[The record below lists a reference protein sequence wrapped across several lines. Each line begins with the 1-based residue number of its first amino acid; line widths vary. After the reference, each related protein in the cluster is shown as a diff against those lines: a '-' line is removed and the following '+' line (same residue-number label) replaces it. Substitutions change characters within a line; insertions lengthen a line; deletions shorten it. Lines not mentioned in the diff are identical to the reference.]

1 MLTRLLMT
9 LICCLAAIGCSQEA
23 NEPASE
29 APAAAAAPAPAAAP
43 ALPRKASPPGAM
55 VYIIS
60 PEDGEEVQSP
70 VTVVFGIKGAG
81 IAPAGID
88 LPNTGHHHLI
98 VDSELVSMAT
108 PIPADAQHIHF
119 GLGQTEATVEL
130 STGEHVL
137 RLALGDYLHIPHDPP
152 LLSDPVTVQVVE

>member
-1 MLTRLLMT
+1 MLTRSLMALT
-9 LICCLAAIGCSQEA
+9 FCLAVTGCSQEA
-23 NEPASE
+23 SEPASE
-29 APAAAAAPAPAAAP
+29 APAAATAAPAPAATM
-43 ALPRKASPPGAM
+43 PRKTSPQGAM

-60 PEDGEEVQSP
+60 PENGEEVQSP

-98 VDSELVSMAT
+98 VDSELASMAT

-119 GLGQTEATVEL
+119 GGGQTEATVEL
-130 STGEHVL
+130 SAGEHVL
-137 RLALGDYLHIPHDPP
+137 QLALGDYLHIPHDPP

>member
-1 MLTRLLMT
+1 MLTRSLMT
-9 LICCLAAIGCSQEA
+9 LICCLAVTGCSQEA
-23 NEPASE
+23 SEPASE
-29 APAAAAAPAPAAAP
+29 TAAAAAPAPAPAA
-43 ALPRKASPPGAM
+43 AMPRKASPQGAM

-70 VTVVFGIKGAG
+70 ITVVFGIKGAG

-98 VDSELVSMAT
+98 VDSELASMAT

-119 GLGQTEATVEL
+119 GGGQTETTVEL
-130 STGEHVL
+130 SAGEHVL

>member
-1 MLTRLLMT
+1 MLTRSLMT
-9 LICCLAAIGCSQEA
+9 LTCCLAVTGCGQESSG
-23 NEPASE
+23 PASE
-29 APAAAAAPAPAAAP
+29 APPAAAP
-43 ALPRKASPPGAM
+43 VPTLPRQASPQGAM

-60 PEDGEEVQSP
+60 PENGEEIQSP

-98 VDSELVSMAT
+98 VDSELASMAT

-119 GLGQTEATVEL
+119 GGGQTEATVEL
-130 STGEHVL
+130 SAGEHVL
-137 RLALGDYLHIPHDPP
+137 QLALGDYLHIPHDPP

>member
-1 MLTRLLMT
+1 MLTRSLMVLT
-9 LICCLAAIGCSQEA
+9 CCLAVTGCSQEA
-23 NEPASE
+23 SEPASE
-29 APAAAAAPAPAAAP
+29 APAAATAAPAPAATM
-43 ALPRKASPPGAM
+43 PRKTSPQGAM

-60 PEDGEEVQSP
+60 PENGEEVQSP

-98 VDSELVSMAT
+98 VDSELASMAT

-119 GLGQTEATVEL
+119 GGGQTEATVEL
-130 STGEHVL
+130 SAGEHVL
-137 RLALGDYLHIPHDPP
+137 QLALGDYLHIPHDPP

>member
-1 MLTRLLMT
+1 MPTRLLIT
-9 LICCLAAIGCSQEA
+9 LICCLAVTGCSQEA
-23 NEPASE
+23 SEPASE
-29 APAAAAAPAPAAAP
+29 APAAAAPAPAPTM
-43 ALPRKASPPGAM
+43 PRKTSPQGAM

-60 PEDGEEVQSP
+60 PENGEEVQSP

-98 VDSELVSMAT
+98 VDSELASMAT

-119 GLGQTEATVEL
+119 GGGQTEATVEL
-130 STGEHVL
+130 SAGEHVL
-137 RLALGDYLHIPHDPP
+137 QLALGDYLHIPHDPP

>member
-1 MLTRLLMT
+1 MLTRSLMT
-9 LICCLAAIGCSQEA
+9 LICCLAVTGCSQEA
-23 NEPASE
+23 SEPASE
-29 APAAAAAPAPAAAP
+29 APAAATAAPAPAATM
-43 ALPRKASPPGAM
+43 PRKTSPQGAM

-60 PEDGEEVQSP
+60 PENGEEVQSP

-98 VDSELVSMAT
+98 VDSELASMAT

-119 GLGQTEATVEL
+119 GGGQTEATVEL
-130 STGEHVL
+130 SAGEHVL
-137 RLALGDYLHIPHDPP
+137 QLALGDYLHIPHDPP

>member
-1 MLTRLLMT
+1 MLTRSLMT
-9 LICCLAAIGCSQEA
+9 LVCCLAVTGCSQEA
-23 NEPASE
+23 SEPASE
-29 APAAAAAPAPAAAP
+29 APAAAAVAPAPT
-43 ALPRKASPPGAM
+43 LPRQASPQGAM

-60 PEDGEEVQSP
+60 PEDGEEIQSP

-98 VDSELVSMAT
+98 VDSELASMAT

-119 GLGQTEATVEL
+119 GGGQTEATVEL
-130 STGEHVL
+130 SAGQHVL
-137 RLALGDYLHIPHDPP
+137 QLALGDYLHIPHDPP
-152 LLSDPVTVQVVE
+152 LLSNPVTVQVVE

>member
-1 MLTRLLMT
+1 MLTRSLMT
-9 LICCLAAIGCSQEA
+9 LVCCLAVAGCSQEA
-23 NEPASE
+23 SEPASE
-29 APAAAAAPAPAAAP
+29 TPPAAAAPAPT
-43 ALPRKASPPGAM
+43 LPRQASPQGAI

-81 IAPAGID
+81 IAPAGIN

-98 VDSELVSMAT
+98 VDSELASMAT
-108 PIPADAQHIHF
+108 PIPADAQHVHF
-119 GLGQTEATVEL
+119 GGGQTEATVEL
-130 STGEHVL
+130 SAGEHVL
-137 RLALGDYLHIPHDPP
+137 QLALGDYLHIPHDPP

>member
-1 MLTRLLMT
+1 MLTRSLMALT
-9 LICCLAAIGCSQEA
+9 CCLAVTGCSQEA
-23 NEPASE
+23 SEPASE
-29 APAAAAAPAPAAAP
+29 APAAAAAAPAPTM
-43 ALPRKASPPGAM
+43 PRKTSPQGAM

-60 PEDGEEVQSP
+60 PENGEEVQSP

-98 VDSELVSMAT
+98 VDSELASMAT

-119 GLGQTEATVEL
+119 GGGQTEATVEL
-130 STGEHVL
+130 SAGEHVL
-137 RLALGDYLHIPHDPP
+137 QLALGDYLHIPHDPP

>member
-1 MLTRLLMT
+1 MLTRSLMT
-9 LICCLAAIGCSQEA
+9 LVCCLAVTGCSQDA
-23 NEPASE
+23 SEPASE
-29 APAAAAAPAPAAAP
+29 APAAAAAAPT
-43 ALPRKASPPGAM
+43 LPRQASPQGAM

-60 PEDGEEVQSP
+60 PEDGEEIQSP

-98 VDSELVSMAT
+98 VDSELASMAT

-119 GLGQTEATVEL
+119 GGGQTEATVEL
-130 STGEHVL
+130 SAGEHVL
-137 RLALGDYLHIPHDPP
+137 QLALGDYLHIPHDPP

>member
-1 MLTRLLMT
+1 MPTRLLT
-9 LICCLAAIGCSQEA
+9 ILACCLALIGCSQEA
-23 NEPASE
+23 GEPATE
-29 APAAAAAPAPAAAP
+29 TPAATAAAAPAPTPTMA
-43 ALPRKASPPGAM
+43 RKASPPGAM

-60 PEDGEEVQSP
+60 PVDGAEVQSP

-81 IAPAGID
+81 VAPAGID

-98 VDSELVSMAT
+98 VDSELASMAT

-119 GLGQTEATVEL
+119 GGGQTEATVEL
-130 STGEHVL
+130 SAGTHVL

-152 LLSDPVTVQVVE
+152 LLSAPVTVQVVE